1 MTTDLDA
8 ADGEAAN
15 KAAVAT
21 KSQRYAALY
30 LAAFAACVPVSW
42 MPNWARWLPSSL
54 VGFCLVS
61 AFSMAVVLTH
71 LAKAKRFYG
80 AKDGVLR
87 NHRRMNAFAVGFLV
101 YALGAVWGRWPVPAL
116 AVVSAAVISFV
127 GYSTCQLRLDSA
139 SFRVRHDRLA
149 VQKQQGW
156 SNLAR
161 RLKARACSA
170 LPVRTARVRRHLLQP
185 ELHQPLLLPVSQRCS
200 HLAFI

>member
-21 KSQRYAALY
+21 KSQLYAALY

-61 AFSMAVVLTH
+61 AFSMAVLLNH
-71 LAKAKRFYG
+71 LARASRFYG

-87 NHRRMNAFAVGFLV
+87 NHRLMNAFAVGLLV
-101 YALGAVWGRWPVPAL
+101 YAIGAVWGRWPVPAL
-116 AVVSAAVISFV
+116 ALAFAAVINYAHYS
-127 GYSTCQLRLDSA
+127 GY
-139 SFRVRHDRLA
+139 
-149 VQKQQGW
+149 
-156 SNLAR
+156 
-161 RLKARACSA
+161 KAA
-170 LPVRTARVRRHLLQP
+170 LSR
-185 ELHQPLLLPVSQRCS
+185 S
-200 HLAFI
+200 